1 MLNRLATGTA
11 TESRCA
17 QLPTDLIYQIA
28 MSAEG
33 SGETGAMELEGGVE
47 TQTPVSTLHR
57 AAEGTSTR
65 RKKKKKKKEIIY
77 RSDLEVEED
86 AGEGT
91 SADMDGDLG
100 PPLEEEEEEIPPDS
114 RFVTLTGT
122 ITRGKRKGQMVD
134 IYMTLTDKELKD
146 MARSK
151 ERLDAECDGVAEA
164 KQKPCSLGLC
174 QGPHVLLWSISCSP
188 FIFVLSFITSFYYGT
203 LTWYNVFLVY
213 NEERSFLHKITV
225 CPLLILTYP
234 VLIVGLCFGLGV
246 YTAVTQLSWVFGE
259 WWLAVRDLEKGFC
272 GWMCGKLGLED
283 CAPYNVVELLDSDNF
298 SGTLQGKRMEEVE
311 QTSNL

>member
-1 MLNRLATGTA
+1 MSEGASGDITGLELEGATGTEE
-11 TESRCA
+11 TPVNTLQR
-17 QLPTDLIYQIA
+17 
-28 MSAEG
+28 SAE
-33 SGETGAMELEGGVE
+33 E
-47 TQTPVSTLHR
+47 
-57 AAEGTSTR
+57 EGTTTR

-77 RSDLEVEED
+77 RSDLEVED

-91 SADMDGDLG
+91 SADVDGTDTPTLY
-100 PPLEEEEEEIPPDS
+100 EEEDIPPDS

-134 IYMTLTDKELKD
+134 IYMTLTNKELRD

-151 ERLDAECDGVAEA
+151 ERLDAECDEAAEA
-164 KQKPCSLGLC
+164 KQKSCALGVT
-174 QGPHVLLWSISCSP
+174 QGPHVLLWSLSCSP
-188 FIFVLSFITSFYYGT
+188 FIFLLSFITSFYYGT

-225 CPLLILTYP
+225 CPLLILLYP
-234 VLIVGLCFGLGV
+234 VLIMVLCVCMGV
-246 YTAVTQLSWVFGE
+246 YAAVNQLSWVFGE

-283 CAPYNVVELLDSDNF
+283 CAPYNVIELLDSDTL
-298 SGTLQGKRMEEVE
+298 SGTLQGKRMEDAEH
-311 QTSNL
+311 TSTL